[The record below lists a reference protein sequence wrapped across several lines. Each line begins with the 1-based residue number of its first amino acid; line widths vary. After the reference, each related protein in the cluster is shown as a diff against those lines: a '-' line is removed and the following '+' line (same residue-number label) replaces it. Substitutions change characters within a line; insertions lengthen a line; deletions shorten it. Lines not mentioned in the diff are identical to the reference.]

1 VGSLAAYYYRGMAE
15 RRFEVG
21 DTALV
26 SRAQNGQDHEEAT
39 VIDVYELLIAEDRIP
54 MIVVDFD
61 DGERLWIRAE
71 EPDVLEPEE
80 EEAADEREP
89 AEGAEAAVE
98 EPAAEEE

>member
-1 VGSLAAYYYRGMAE
+1 MAE

-71 EPDVLEPEE
+71 EPDVLVIEPEQ
-80 EEAADEREP
+80 EEAAEESEP
-89 AEGAEAAVE
+89 VEEPEGAEE
-98 EPAAEEE
+98 E